1 MNFPLMQTYRLAPRG
16 RGLACDKAGIALGP
30 VDLVRVGADAAG
42 RRHCEAAAPHE
53 LGQILRAAYGP
64 QPEDIV
70 LRLHR
75 GLRRAASAIEAGDLC
90 LAGIETVLL
99 GLPDLG
105 PSALAKLAEAAELEK
120 WGIAW
125 QDQPRVPAGQSGGG
139 QWTAETGAVSAPVV
153 DAKPAAHVSRQ
164 PPASGQKPTLPLDD
178 GVYRPQ
184 TDAAHV
190 TLAAG
195 GEEDEAES
203 RRSNGPPADF
213 TRLEDIFP
221 GLKDI
226 PGLGI
231 PLAPVDAF
239 LGIAAAAD
247 EANLEATLGQY
258 RALIRDIKQVDPSFV
273 DSELLPPG
281 GIAGL
286 SWQARTNLINN
297 LLMQRAA
304 AYYRIRGDIG
314 PLQVE
319 ILRFLQDAV
328 DAAYQDAVGKADA
341 GRLQPR
347 LSREEAIGNAMDPM
361 VRRGLRYELN
371 AYGIP
376 FGPRQDIIVNN
387 RDYETTGD
395 GSDYRI
401 PDARLGDVA
410 FDWTLTAK
418 TMSTSQIRGF
428 FRADSQPRAVI
439 IIRPSQLGQG
449 GSYLISRPAYIP
461 L

>member
-1 MNFPLMQTYRLAPRG
+1 MNLPLLQTYRLSPRG
-16 RGLACDKAGIALGP
+16 RGLACDKAGVALGP
-30 VDLVRVGADAAG
+30 ADLVRVGADEAG
-42 RRHCEAAAPHE
+42 RPHCEAAPPHE
-53 LGQILRAAYGP
+53 LGRILSAAYGP

-75 GLRRAASAIEAGDLC
+75 GLRRAASAIEINDLC

-99 GLPDLG
+99 RLPNLA
-105 PSALAKLAEAAELEK
+105 PSALAKLVEVADLEK
-120 WGIAW
+120 WGTAW
-125 QDQPRVPAGQSGGG
+125 QSQPRVPEGQSGGG
-139 QWTAETGAVSAPVV
+139 QWTTVGGAGSASAVE
-153 DAKPAAHVSRQ
+153 AKPAAHVSHQ
-164 PPASGQKPTLPLDD
+164 APAASQKPALSLDD

-184 TDAAHV
+184 TDTAHV

-203 RRSNGPPADF
+203 RRSNGPPDDY

-221 GLKDI
+221 GLKEI

-231 PLAPVDAF
+231 PLAPIDAF

-247 EANLEATLGQY
+247 EANLEATMGQY

-286 SWQARTNLINN
+286 SWQGRTNLIND
-297 LLMQRAA
+297 LLTQRAA
-304 AYYRIRGDIG
+304 AYYKIRGDIR

-319 ILRFLQDAV
+319 TFRFLQDAV
-328 DAAYQDAVGKADA
+328 DAAYADAVNKADA

-347 LSREEAIGNAMDPM
+347 LSREEAIGNSMDPV
-361 VRRGLRYELN
+361 VRKGLQFKFNTYD
-371 AYGIP
+371 IP
-376 FGPRQDIIVNN
+376 FGPRQDITVNN
-387 RDYETTGD
+387 RDYETTD
-395 GSDYRI
+395 NQNAYRI

-428 FRADSQPRAVI
+428 FRANSQPRAVI
-439 IIRPSQLGQG
+439 IIRPSQLGEG
-449 GSYLISRPAYIP
+449 GSYLISRPAYVP